1 MSVEESIEY
10 RFFLTDLLSNEII
23 SEVPFKN
30 ISYSREL
37 RRAGKFSGKIPFA
50 EATKG
55 LNLYE
60 ATMPGRTGLYVMR
73 NNVCVWGGIIWS
85 RSYKVD
91 ITGELNV
98 EASEF
103 ISYFYKRSIWQT
115 LVYGTEFIGVFSY
128 SINSNLATI
137 TTEQPHGFTAG
148 DRVRVTFTS
157 PLVDGIRTI
166 KQVTAFNQFTFDVA
180 SSNVETT
187 LINTGTVRGLVDTFD
202 FVRDILGLASV
213 DLAGINFANEEIEPA
228 QRLEVSIISKQRS
241 NNVVTLTTQEPHNL
255 VIGQEVN
262 VFDVGNDLD
271 GLHIVTDLPNNNTII
286 YELLGPD
293 VPRTTLSGI
302 KTINVATKALSVSF
316 GAVSPETPAIATITL
331 AENHGASVGQKVLL
345 QGVDSFFS
353 GILDKRYNGLFEIQ
367 SIPTPTSFTYTTSG
381 VLGEPTTSVVGGLAT
396 FGSRLVYGTYGSFTY
411 NGDISLD
418 ITNETSGL
426 YQDQKIYRG
435 YELKSIGDIL
445 EEYSENINGFE
456 YRIDCDYDFNTAS
469 FTRNFV
475 LLDLSYAAEL
485 EEGGIADIARF
496 GADEYVFELPGNI
509 FNFEIEESAEE
520 AATRM
525 FTIGKI
531 DDISGDSSQPYAAA
545 SAPELLSNPLGK
557 SWPILD
563 ETETVDGVSDEA
575 QLYQYAK
582 DYLYESLPPISDFK
596 LEVNGS
602 LSPYVGTYSPGDFC
616 SIIVDDQFVR
626 ERLASDAEPRDDILI
641 RKIAG
646 YKVKVPNSPHYP
658 ERVEL
663 DLIIDWKAEDNG
675 N

>member
-37 RRAGKFSGKIPFA
+37 RRAGKFSGKIPFI

-60 ATMPGRTGLYVMR
+60 STMPGRTGLYVMR
-73 NNVCVWGGIIWS
+73 NNACVWGGIIWS
-85 RSYKVD
+85 RSYNV
-91 ITGELNV
+91 GSEELSV

-103 ISYFYKRSIWQT
+103 ISYFYKRNVWQT

-137 TTEQPHGFTAG
+137 TTEQPHGFESG
-148 DRVRVTFTS
+148 DRVRITFTS

-241 NNVVTLTTQEPHNL
+241 NNIVTLTTQEPHNL

-286 YELLGPD
+286 YELLGPN

-331 AENHGASVGQKVLL
+331 SENHGASVGQKVLL

-411 NGDISLD
+411 NGDIGLD

-496 GADEYVFELPGNI
+496 GADEYVFEYPGNI
-509 FNFEIEESAEE
+509 FSFEIEESAEE

>member
-23 SEVPFKN
+23 SEVPFNN

-37 RRAGKFSGKIPFA
+37 RRAGKFSGKIPFI

-60 ATMPGRTGLYVMR
+60 STMPGRTGLYVMR
-73 NNVCVWGGIIWS
+73 NNACVWGGIIWS
-85 RSYKVD
+85 RSYNV
-91 ITGELNV
+91 GSEELSV

-103 ISYFYKRSIWQT
+103 ISYFYKRNVWQT

-241 NNVVTLTTQEPHNL
+241 NNIVTLTTQEPHNL

-286 YELLGPD
+286 YELLGPN

-411 NGDISLD
+411 NGDIGLD

-496 GADEYVFELPGNI
+496 GADEYVFEYPGNI
-509 FNFEIEESAEE
+509 FSFEIEESAEE